1 MKRKL
6 LQRMGDSII
15 NNLNLAMKAED
26 YDAFDFFFEL
36 GLKLDMFCI
45 LAFDIY
51 LD

>member
-1 MKRKL
+1 
-6 LQRMGDSII
+6 MGDSII

-26 YDAFDFFFEL
+26 YDAFDFFLEL

-45 LAFDIY
+45 LVFDIY

>member
-15 NNLNLAMKAED
+15 NNLNLAIKAED
-26 YDAFDFFFEL
+26 NDAFDFFFEL

-45 LAFDIY
+45 LALDIY